1 MNIETR
7 NGAALYE
14 RIYDFGNLYRAY
26 AATKKTKRWKN
37 STIRFELDALLE
49 LKDLER
55 ELKEDTYKMQ
65 GYNVFQIYEPKQRTI
80 KSIKF
85 RDKVV
90 QRSLCDN
97 VLEQCFE
104 PHLIYDNYACRKGK
118 GTHAGLKRMA
128 DFMRKHYRQHGTE
141 GWILKCDIEKYFDSI
156 PKDKLK
162 DLVTKLI
169 TRIVKD
175 ERLLSL
181 LYEIIDSSSSEDGKG
196 LPLGNQTSQ
205 WFSVLFLSEF
215 DHFVKEKLGVKMYLR
230 YMDDFVLI
238 HHDKEFLRHCKREIA
253 RYLEG
258 LELQLNVKS
267 HIFPLKNG
275 ADFLGFHLY
284 LTDTGK
290 VIKKIRQDSK
300 KRVKRKL
307 KKYKTLYRE
316 GKRSEKEI
324 TQSYNSWKNHAR
336 HGNCHNLIKSMDK
349 YYKAIFEEE

>member
-1 MNIETR
+1 MNIKTR

-14 RIYDFGNLYRAY
+14 RIYDYGNLYRAY

-37 STIRFELDALLE
+37 STIRFELEALLE
-49 LKDLER
+49 LKELEQ
-55 ELKEDTYKMQ
+55 ELRDGTYQMR
-65 GYNVFQIYEPKQRTI
+65 GYNVFQIYEPKLRTI

-97 VLEQCFE
+97 VLELCFE

-118 GTHAGLKRMA
+118 GTHAGLKRTA
-128 DFMRKHYRQHGTE
+128 DFMRKHFRQYGTE
-141 GWILKCDIEKYFDSI
+141 GWVLKCDVEKYFDSI
-156 PKDKLK
+156 PHDKLK
-162 DLVTKLI
+162 KIVAKLVL
-169 TRIVKD
+169 D
-175 ERLLSL
+175 ERVMQLLND
-181 LYEIIDSSSSEDGKG
+181 IIDSTSENGKG

-215 DHFVKEKLGVKMYLR
+215 DHFIKEKLGVKMYLR

-238 HHDKEFLRHCKREIA
+238 HHDKAFLQKCKLEII
-253 RYLEG
+253 RFLES
-258 LELQLNVKS
+258 LDLKLNEKS

-275 ADFLGFHLY
+275 TDFLGFHLY
-284 LTDTGK
+284 LTDSGK
-290 VIKKIRQDSK
+290 VIKKIRKDSK

-307 KKYKTLYRE
+307 RKYKILYRE
-316 GKRSEKEI
+316 GKRTEQEI

-336 HGNCHNLIKSMDK
+336 HGNCFNLVKSMDK
-349 YYKAIFEEE
+349 YYKAIFEKE